1 MNSKTKRVA
10 FLGLMTA
17 FALVLSYVEMLLP
30 PIYAALPAVKVGL
43 PNIAIVFLLY
53 KFSFKEA
60 ITVSVIRVLIVALLF
75 GNVMTLS
82 YSFAGAILSILVM
95 AILKRCRVFT
105 NVGVSV
111 VGAVFHN
118 LGQIGVAILLLDTV
132 EIGYYMIVLAIT
144 GTLSGIAV
152 GLLSALLLR
161 HINNKKL
168 KF

>member
-17 FALVLSYVEMLLP
+17 FALVLSYVEMLLT

-60 ITVSVIRVLIVALLF
+60 IIVSVIRVLIVALLF

-82 YSFAGAILSILVM
+82 YSFAGAILSVLIM
-95 AILKRCRVFT
+95 AILKRCQVFT

-152 GLLSALLLR
+152 GLLAALLLR